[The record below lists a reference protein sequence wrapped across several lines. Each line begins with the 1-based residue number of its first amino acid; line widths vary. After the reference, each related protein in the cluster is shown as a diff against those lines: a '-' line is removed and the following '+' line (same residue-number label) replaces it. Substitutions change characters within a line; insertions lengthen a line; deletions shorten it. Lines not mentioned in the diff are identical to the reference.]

1 MVRLDYGAD
10 QALKRHEMDNRL
22 SSETGQMSGPVGK
35 DVCTDHNDKGSSANT
50 PRVPWSNVCAQDSST
65 PLPFGDTT
73 FIIPTPTTQDNG
85 PATPPREEARGENCE
100 RSHAPGVS
108 ERSGSR
114 GRHRALSIQSPSC
127 LDHNGNEEPH
137 MDRTDTSDM
146 VEDEEGTSC
155 SDLQGKLYINR
166 VFNMNADKMVE
177 LLFSNSQFLQNFI
190 NARKIT
196 DFVMGSWERDVNGT
210 QKRTLKYVITI
221 TNPLIGKFSTA
232 TESQTM
238 SKDSQPGQYYVID
251 AEVTTHDVPYHDYF
265 YTHNRYCIIQTSKRK
280 CRLRV
285 STDVCYRKQ
294 PWGLVKSFIQKNSWS
309 GLEDYFKHLESDL
322 LTEEVLQ
329 NPVSAEPGQPGHRRR
344 RRGFNRGLAD
354 LSPNRDVGTREGYAD
369 KGNNLEDKPTK
380 QNWKLSKLVLSMSVI
395 LLILAALNLGLFFK
409 LLDVEVVAQ
418 KVHLS
423 SKLKIPEKLS
433 ISLDHETLEQE
444 AKHKSPR
451 QLQELRAVINDSI
464 VLLEQ
469 LKNSLAAI
477 QKSFE
482 LHNQTVM
489 SASGI

>member
-1 MVRLDYGAD
+1 MVRLDYDTD

-22 SSETGQMSGPVGK
+22 SSETAQMPGPVGK
-35 DVCTDHNDKGSSANT
+35 DVCTDHGDKGSSASS
-50 PRVPWSNVCAQDSST
+50 PRVSRTNACAQGSST

-100 RSHAPGVS
+100 RSHAPVAF

-114 GRHRALSIQSPSC
+114 RRCRTLSIQSPSS
-127 LDHNGNEEPH
+127 LDHNGNEELH
-137 MDRTDTSDM
+137 TDRTDTSDM
-146 VEDEEGTSC
+146 LEDEEGTSC

-166 VFNMNADKMVE
+166 VFNMNADKMFE
-177 LLFSNSQFLQNFI
+177 LLFTNSEFLQKFI

-196 DFVMGSWERDVNGT
+196 DFVMGSWEKDVSGNK
-210 QKRTLKYVITI
+210 KRTLKYVITI

-232 TESQTM
+232 TEDQTM
-238 SKDSQPGQYYVID
+238 SKDSRPGQYYVID
-251 AEVTTHDVPYHDYF
+251 AEITTHDVPYHDYF
-265 YTHNRYCIIQTSKRK
+265 YTHNRFCIIQTSRRK

-322 LTEEVLQ
+322 LTEEILH
-329 NPVSAEPGQPGHRRR
+329 NPVSTESGQLGHRRR
-344 RRGFNRGLAD
+344 RRGFNRALAD
-354 LSPNRDVGTREGYAD
+354 LSPNRDGGTREGYTD
-369 KGNNLEDKPTK
+369 KGNNLENKPAK

-395 LLILAALNLGLFFK
+395 LIILAALNLGLFLK
-409 LLDVEVVAQ
+409 LLNVEDVAQ
-418 KVHLS
+418 KVYLS
-423 SKLKIPEKLS
+423 SKFKMPDKLS
-433 ISLDHETLEQE
+433 VSLDQETLEQE
-444 AKHKSPR
+444 TKHKSPG
-451 QLQELRAVINDSI
+451 QLQALQAVINDSI